1 MGNNIRSSSRPKAL
15 APSIPMPPL
24 ADAMDAVHLSVDRF
38 CWTHPGKVEASYT
51 VCIASASNLTGLV
64 KSSVECRRTG
74 L

>member
-1 MGNNIRSSSRPKAL
+1 MGKIGLRGAL
-15 APSIPMPPL
+15 ASFAAL
-24 ADAMDAVHLSVDRF
+24 
-38 CWTHPGKVEASYT
+38 WTHPGKVEASYT